1 MNLAALNNQAYKIQS
16 TAVVAKKPEQLN
28 ETPVKDNSIKEEKTQ
43 DTNKAVKITVG
54 KAVSTVNFIESPSKL
69 KSISASTQTALKASS
84 SNDIVTSLGLSVGG
98 AAVGL
103 VVAKVVGR
111 KAAPIALLGSSIGS
125 LVDRGIGISKN
136 TDKIKESYQTGK
148 TDATKLETAINA
160 VGFVLDIAA
169 VASAG
174 ELIKLSR
181 QSPKITGKISLSDA
195 PASEGFRQYKP
206 SEELVG
212 KNSGKNWE
220 YSVTEGVPSPNKLA
234 QIKGTSKVSGAEAF
248 LNKEQ
253 NIKLQGANVE
263 EIVSKIP
270 KEAKL
275 RELTPSATIK
285 EGFEYAWVDKKSNM
299 DYRVRVHGADS
310 GVAKHNPTSTA
321 AQGWIVRVERNPVG
335 ERSFP
340 KTEYLTLDGTYHKT
354 TELMGYEKKKKEAE
368 LTLSVIKDY
377 QTATIGDISMASG
390 SQTVGQVDLLKKA
403 ASTHQENIQLVRK
416 ATASSNIEHFH
427 HNTHIAVGGGLNPV
441 IK

>member
-1 MNLAALNNQAYKIQS
+1 MNLTALNNQAYKVQS
-16 TAVVAKKPEQLN
+16 ASAVVTQKPEQLT
-28 ETPVKDNSIKEEKTQ
+28 EKPVKDNSTKEIQ
-43 DTNKAVKITVG
+43 DTNKTVKITVG

-160 VGFVLDIAA
+160 VGFALDIAA

-181 QSPKITGKISLSDA
+181 QSPKITNKISLSDA

-220 YSVTEGVPSPNKLA
+220 YSVTEGVPSPAKLA
-234 QIKGTSKVSGAEAF
+234 EIKGTSKVSGAEAF

-285 EGFEYAWVDKKSNM
+285 EGFEYAWVDKKSNT

-403 ASTHQENIQLVRK
+403 ASTHQESIQLVRK
-416 ATASSNIEHFH
+416 VTASSNIE
-427 HNTHIAVGGGLNPV
+427 
-441 IK
+441 